1 MHIVDASCKSSSQL
15 KRKAVTFPLSLTNCS
30 FAGSRIQ
37 VNLQNKEA
45 NHASLVPTTK
55 NEHELE
61 NTCCFFFFFCRKK
74 GLSFLE
80 KVEGARI
87 FSLPFI

>member
-15 KRKAVTFPLSLTNCS
+15 KRKAVTFPLTLTNCS

-45 NHASLVPTTK
+45 NHPSLVPTTK
-55 NEHELE
+55 KEHELE
-61 NTCCFFFFFCRKK
+61 NTCWGGFFAGRR
-74 GLSFLE
+74 G
-80 KVEGARI
+80 
-87 FSLPFI
+87 